1 MNSPV
6 LWIQGG
12 EAGHSG
18 TGLHLSGARFP
29 TQRLLSQG
37 VVFQRLDSDWNWFS
51 GSLASGMLYVM
62 STAAVSGTTVGEC
75 LLPMNRAYVIKY
87 TYHKI
92 HLHRIER

>member
-29 TQRLLSQG
+29 THRLLSQG
-37 VVFQRLDSDWNWFS
+37 VVFQRLGSDWNWFS
-51 GSLASGMLYVM
+51 GSLTAGSLGPPELLASV
-62 STAAVSGTTVGEC
+62 
-75 LLPMNRAYVIKY
+75 RAPHAKSVTPPRYIWRK
-87 TYHKI
+87 
-92 HLHRIER
+92 L